1 MAAAVDDGERKV
13 GNGAKEM
20 QGFLVFV
27 VAVAILNV
35 VDAEIESEIGES
47 LAVEA

>member
-1 MAAAVDDGERKV
+1 MAAAVDNGERKV

-20 QGFLVFV
+20 QRFLVFF
-27 VAVAILNV
+27 VAVALLNV

-47 LAVEA
+47 LAAEA